1 MAGASKAVADSR
13 ANLPFVYRQYSAE
26 QLKQVLYKMYLI
38 RRFEEGAEECYTRGL
53 IHGTMHL
60 SIGQEASAMGICM
73 PLGEDDQITS
83 THRGHGHC
91 IAKGAEVKRMF
102 AEFFGKTTGYCKGR
116 GGSMHIADVAKG
128 NLGANGIVA
137 GGIPIAVGAALSSKM
152 MKTGKVVV
160 SFFGDG
166 ANNEGAF
173 HEALNMASI
182 WKLPVIFVCENNG
195 YGMSTST
202 ARSTAVKNIADR
214 AAAYSMPG
222 VIVNGNIFSEV
233 AEASHQAVAR
243 ARAGEGPTLIESKT
257 YRHRG
262 HSKSDRNRY
271 RTKEEIED
279 WMSNRDPITL
289 FENELREFGFVDDKG
304 IEAIRDAVAQEIAD
318 GIEFAKA
325 SPSPDIGDDSELC
338 LYGAGVM
345 DAMVRELSYA
355 QAIQEAMAIAMDM
368 DERVFLMGEDIG
380 VYGGAFQVT
389 GDLVERFGTERVID
403 TPISELGGAGVAVGA
418 ALTGMRPIFEFQF
431 SDFATLAMEQI
442 VNQAAK
448 MRFMLGGEVSV
459 PVVMRFPAGS
469 GTGAAAQ
476 HSQSL
481 EAWLGHVPGLKVIQP
496 ATPYDAKG
504 MLLAAV
510 ADPDPVMIFEHKLLY
525 KMKGPVPEGYYT
537 VPIGKADIRREG
549 RDLTIVAT
557 SIMVHKALEAAAA
570 LEAEGIDIEVVD
582 LRTIRPM
589 DKQTVIDSVKKTS
602 RLICVYEAVK
612 TLGIGAEVSAMIAE
626 SEAFD
631 YLDAPIVRLG
641 GAETPIPYN
650 PELEKATVP
659 QVPDIIA
666 AARDLVKGVR

>member
-1 MAGASKAVADSR
+1 MAGASEAVADSR
-13 ANLPFVYRQYSAE
+13 ANRPFVYRQYSAE

-73 PLGEDDQITS
+73 PLAEDDQITS

-116 GGSMHIADVAKG
+116 GGSMHIADVGKG
-128 NLGANGIVA
+128 NLGANGIVG

-173 HEALNMASI
+173 HEALNMAAI

-304 IEAIRDAVAQEIAD
+304 IQAIRDAVAREIAD

-325 SPSPDIGDDSELC
+325 SPSPDVRD
-338 LYGAGVM
+338 AGNYVYT
-345 DAMVRELSYA
+345 E
-355 QAIQEAMAIAMDM
+355 QA
-368 DERVFLMGEDIG
+368 
-380 VYGGAFQVT
+380 
-389 GDLVERFGTERVID
+389 
-403 TPISELGGAGVAVGA
+403 
-418 ALTGMRPIFEFQF
+418 
-431 SDFATLAMEQI
+431 
-442 VNQAAK
+442 
-448 MRFMLGGEVSV
+448 
-459 PVVMRFPAGS
+459 
-469 GTGAAAQ
+469 
-476 HSQSL
+476 
-481 EAWLGHVPGLKVIQP
+481 
-496 ATPYDAKG
+496 
-504 MLLAAV
+504 
-510 ADPDPVMIFEHKLLY
+510 
-525 KMKGPVPEGYYT
+525 
-537 VPIGKADIRREG
+537 
-549 RDLTIVAT
+549 
-557 SIMVHKALEAAAA
+557 
-570 LEAEGIDIEVVD
+570 
-582 LRTIRPM
+582 
-589 DKQTVIDSVKKTS
+589 
-602 RLICVYEAVK
+602 
-612 TLGIGAEVSAMIAE
+612 
-626 SEAFD
+626 
-631 YLDAPIVRLG
+631 
-641 GAETPIPYN
+641 
-650 PELEKATVP
+650 
-659 QVPDIIA
+659 
-666 AARDLVKGVR
+666 

>member
-1 MAGASKAVADSR
+1 MATASKAVTDSR

-26 QLKQVLYKMYLI
+26 QLKQVLHKMYLI

-73 PLGEDDQITS
+73 PLAEDDQITS

-116 GGSMHIADVAKG
+116 GGSMHIADVGKG
-128 NLGANGIVA
+128 NLGANGIVG

-173 HEALNMASI
+173 HEALNMAAV

-202 ARSTAVKNIADR
+202 ARSTAVKNIAER

-233 AEASHQAVAR
+233 AEASHQAIAR

-289 FENELREFGFVDDKG
+289 FESELREFGFIDDKG
-304 IEAIRDAVAQEIAD
+304 IEAIRDSVAQEIAE

-325 SPSPDIGDDSELC
+325 SPSPDISETGN
-338 LYGAGVM
+338 YVYT
-345 DAMVRELSYA
+345 E
-355 QAIQEAMAIAMDM
+355 QA
-368 DERVFLMGEDIG
+368 
-380 VYGGAFQVT
+380 
-389 GDLVERFGTERVID
+389 
-403 TPISELGGAGVAVGA
+403 
-418 ALTGMRPIFEFQF
+418 
-431 SDFATLAMEQI
+431 
-442 VNQAAK
+442 
-448 MRFMLGGEVSV
+448 
-459 PVVMRFPAGS
+459 
-469 GTGAAAQ
+469 
-476 HSQSL
+476 
-481 EAWLGHVPGLKVIQP
+481 
-496 ATPYDAKG
+496 
-504 MLLAAV
+504 
-510 ADPDPVMIFEHKLLY
+510 
-525 KMKGPVPEGYYT
+525 
-537 VPIGKADIRREG
+537 
-549 RDLTIVAT
+549 
-557 SIMVHKALEAAAA
+557 
-570 LEAEGIDIEVVD
+570 
-582 LRTIRPM
+582 
-589 DKQTVIDSVKKTS
+589 
-602 RLICVYEAVK
+602 
-612 TLGIGAEVSAMIAE
+612 
-626 SEAFD
+626 
-631 YLDAPIVRLG
+631 
-641 GAETPIPYN
+641 
-650 PELEKATVP
+650 
-659 QVPDIIA
+659 
-666 AARDLVKGVR
+666 